1 MTWNYRVKKKQHH
14 TTNLSISVIEGL
26 VWVKHARQSKSKSSF
41 GFFVRFI
48 TAGYFLANFPESAT
62 TKVKY
67 IAATKT
73 QNFCFYYTCSL
84 VNCRGFLLCIP
95 ALTPSAL
102 SDEIGKRCFLLL
114 ILCILEANWIV
125 VKASEWVCW
134 GNTVDSLECFVNNV
148 LALFKP
154 LILIKA

>member
-1 MTWNYRVKKKQHH
+1 MPDRVK
-14 TTNLSISVIEGL
+14 
-26 VWVKHARQSKSKSSF
+26 VKALWT
-41 GFFVRFI
+41 FFFRFI

-62 TKVKY
+62 TKAKQQQ
-67 IAATKT
+67 K
-73 QNFCFYYTCSL
+73 NFCFYYMLFSKL
-84 VNCRGFLLCIP
+84 PGVSMVKFYVP